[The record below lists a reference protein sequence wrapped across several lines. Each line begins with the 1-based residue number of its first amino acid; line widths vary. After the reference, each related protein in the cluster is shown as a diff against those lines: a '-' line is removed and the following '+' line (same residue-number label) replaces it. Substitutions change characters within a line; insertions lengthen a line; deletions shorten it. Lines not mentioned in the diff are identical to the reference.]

1 MSIVDINIRRDDIDY
16 TIPEIA
22 AAIDKLMGIKKF
34 KLPLAAE
41 YVEAILDNV
50 DVSVFNALRRT
61 LCDEMIGHCLTFDHN
76 DFIFDILTDY
86 FMADEDFVRGRLRNI
101 KLIPHL
107 SKEMIKTLRF
117 SLNVHNTTDEV
128 KVVYAKDLIV
138 TGGKLTHSIFNPTH
152 ELAFIQPGKTLHIQ
166 NIHIESGKGFNDA
179 VFNNSCRNAGKPLD
193 IEEHPDEEIRGED
206 GKYRVASG
214 FKRSTLVSNPKKF
227 RLNFYIPATLDNKGK
242 TSLMVMIDACN
253 NIMSRLQYIQRNIEE
268 SQTDSQMT
276 DVITFINTEVVISG
290 TVMQKYIVN
299 IKNETDTIGG
309 LLARTILDMVP
320 DISECVY
327 SCIDH
332 EKTMSL
338 TIRNV
343 VSDPVELEH
352 LVIKATKHNISI
364 FTALKKDIQKRI
376 K

>member
-1 MSIVDINIRRDDIDY
+1 MSIIDIKIKRKRIDY

-22 AAIDKLMGIKKF
+22 NAFDELMGIKNF
-34 KLPLAAE
+34 KLPLESE
-41 YVEAILDNV
+41 YIEAILDNV

-61 LCDEMIGHCLTFDHN
+61 LRDEMIGNCLTFDHA
-76 DFIFDILTDY
+76 DFVFDTLTDL
-86 FMADEDFVRGRLRNI
+86 FMADEDFIRGRIRNI

-128 KVVYAKDLIV
+128 KTVYTKDLIV
-138 TGGKLTHSIFNPTH
+138 TGGKLTHAIFNPTH
-152 ELAFIQPGKTLHIQ
+152 ELAFIQPGKTLHIK
-166 NIHIESGKGFNDA
+166 NIYIESGKGINDA
-179 VFNNSCRNAGKPLD
+179 VFNNTCRNAGKPLD
-193 IEEHPDEEIRGED
+193 IEEHPDEEIRGEN

-214 FKRSTLVSNPKKF
+214 FKQSTLISNPKKF
-227 RLNFYIPATLDNKGK
+227 RLNFYVPATLDNNGK

-253 NIMSRLQYIQRNIEE
+253 NITSRLQYIQRNIEE
-268 SQTDSQMT
+268 YQVDNQST
-276 DVITFINTEVVISG
+276 DVITFISTEVVIGG
-290 TVMQKYIVN
+290 TPMQKYVISV
-299 IKNETDTIGG
+299 KNETDTIGN
-309 LLARTILDMVP
+309 LLARTIVDMVP

-332 EKTMSL
+332 EKTMRL
-338 TIRNV
+338 TVRKI